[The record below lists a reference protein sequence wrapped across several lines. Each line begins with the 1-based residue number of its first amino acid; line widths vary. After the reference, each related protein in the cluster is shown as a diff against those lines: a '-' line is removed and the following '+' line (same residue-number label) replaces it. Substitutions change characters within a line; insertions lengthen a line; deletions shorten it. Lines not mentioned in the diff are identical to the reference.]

1 MKTGGATFR
10 QHVYDNFRAGEVYP
24 SRLYDADMNKANTS
38 IEYLLGI
45 PQERRDLTRAYTGH
59 FPYVVSEL
67 LGDDFV
73 TLTILRDPIERTIS
87 YLRHC
92 KRYHTK
98 HSGLRLEEIYEDPF
112 YFPCFIHNHQSKIFA
127 MEADDALE
135 SYMDVIDVDERRL
148 RLALANLEQVDVL
161 GLTEH
166 QPELVHE
173 LAQRF
178 GWRFRDRPDRRVSD
192 EGWDV
197 SRAFRRRIAADNE
210 ADIAFFDHARRLYE
224 ERRRAHAV

>member
-1 MKTGGATFR
+1 
-10 QHVYDNFRAGEVYP
+10 
-24 SRLYDADMNKANTS
+24 
-38 IEYLLGI
+38 
-45 PQERRDLTRAYTGH
+45 
-59 FPYVVSEL
+59 
-67 LGDDFV
+67 
-73 TLTILRDPIERTIS
+73 
-87 YLRHC
+87 
-92 KRYHTK
+92 
-98 HSGLRLEEIYEDPF
+98 
-112 YFPCFIHNHQSKIFA
+112 

-224 ERRRAHAV
+224 DRRRAHAV